1 MTVPTRQ
8 SRLPH
13 RRGSPRGA
21 VAGALVTILLA
32 AALIGLGAWL
42 LLRKA
47 PAPAAGSGA
56 TSSAAASGG
65 AARQL
70 GAGPGGVAAP
80 EGKLPPPIE
89 PVVGAPQLAAAAPY
103 LPKDGVVEV
112 NISEYAGYGGLIVAN
127 GGLDPSPDS
136 FFARTYGF
144 KVKLSVSEEETWSA
158 LNNGRFAASSTTTDV
173 LAVLGRQ
180 FQVVVPAQ
188 IGFSRGADMVVVDA
202 GIATVNALAG
212 KVLAASQFNESE
224 FFIRYLARE
233 AGLAVKVLRDLDGRP
248 AAGELGLVFYE
259 NAFKACDA
267 YQHELAAGRGRL
279 NGCVGWSPRT
289 DEIVEAAHGKAK
301 ALVTNR
307 NLLVVADVLT
317 VNKGFAEA
325 QPRMVKG
332 LVHGLLE
339 GNRRLRDDPK
349 ASLGVVARAFKWS
362 EADTV
367 ANLAKVHLAN
377 LPESRAFFSGTI
389 DAAGSFGGIFQ
400 SSLLAY
406 GDLVKNPAD
415 PARYLDLSHLDALA
429 KEGLFAGQVV
439 AIAPIKTAAG
449 GSLEG
454 DPLLKKDIRFFYE
467 PNSSRLDEKEPKN
480 LEYLDAVKQF
490 LQVSPGSVVVLRGHV
505 DNARVGEF
513 RKQGG
518 EELVRAMGLK
528 AMELSRQRAIGV
540 REALLKRHAKLD
552 PKRLET
558 VGRGWEE
565 PAGPDSN
572 LNRRVEV
579 QWFTLE

>member
-1 MTVPTRQ
+1 VEP
-8 SRLPH
+8 
-13 RRGSPRGA
+13 
-21 VAGALVTILLA
+21 VAG
-32 AALIGLGAWL
+32 
-42 LLRKA
+42 
-47 PAPAAGSGA
+47 
-56 TSSAAASGG
+56 
-65 AARQL
+65 
-70 GAGPGGVAAP
+70 
-80 EGKLPPPIE
+80 LPPL
-89 PVVGAPQLAAAAPY
+89 APAAPY

-112 NISEYAGYGGLIVAN
+112 DISEYAGYGGLIVAN
-127 GGLDPSPDS
+127 GGLEPNPDS

-144 KVKLSVSEEETWSA
+144 KVKLSVGEGETWSQ
-158 LNNGRFAASSTTTDV
+158 LNNGRFAASATTADA
-173 LAVLGRQ
+173 LAVQGRG

-188 IGFSRGADMVVVDA
+188 IGWSRGADMLVVDA
-202 GIATVNALAG
+202 GVATVNALAG
-212 KVLAASQFNESE
+212 KVVAASQFNEAE
-224 FFIRYLARE
+224 FFLRYLARE
-233 AGLAVKVLRDLDGRP
+233 AGLKVRALRDLDGRP
-248 AAGELGLVFYE
+248 EPGEVGLVFYQDA
-259 NAFKACDA
+259 NAGCAA
-267 YQHELAAGRGRL
+267 YQAELAGARRL
-279 NGCVGWSPRT
+279 QGCVGWSPAT
-289 DEIVEAAHGKAK
+289 DEVIEASAGRAK
-301 ALVTNR
+301 ALVSNR

-317 VNKGFAEA
+317 VNKGFAE
-325 QPRMVKG
+325 QHPKLVKG

-349 ASLGVVARAFKWS
+349 ANLGVVARAFKWS
-362 EADTV
+362 EADAAEELT
-367 ANLAKVHLAN
+367 KVHLAN

-406 GDLVKNPAD
+406 GDLVKNPTD
-415 PARYLDLSHLDALA
+415 PARYLDLSHLEALA

-467 PNSSRLDEKEPKN
+467 PNSSRLDDKEPKN

-505 DNARVGEF
+505 DDARVPEF

-518 EELVRAMGLK
+518 EELVRSMALK
-528 AMELSRQRAIGV
+528 AMELSRQRAMGV
-540 REALLKRHAKLD
+540 REALLKRHPRLD
-552 PKRLET
+552 PKRLEA

-565 PAGPDSN
+565 PVGSDGT